1 MIPENQPAN
10 LPARGPRAPRSYV
23 APSVVISASK
33 IHDLGMFAHG
43 AIESGEIVFIK
54 GGHVVRKDALYSTGS
69 IGSYL
74 PLDDQFFLGA
84 TNATEEEGIKLY
96 LNHSCEPNCA
106 IRGEI
111 TFIALVPIAK
121 GEELTIDYATIDNE
135 DYEFSCNCGSS
146 ACRRT
151 VSGFDWKMESLQRK
165 YVGRF
170 ARYLT
175 EKIETEK

>member
-1 MIPENQPAN
+1 MFEDQPAD
-10 LPARGPRAPRSYV
+10 LSGCGPQAPRSYV

-33 IHDLGMFAHG
+33 IHDLGMFASS
-43 AIESGEIVFIK
+43 AIASGEIVCIK
-54 GGHVVRKDALYSTGS
+54 GGHVVRKDALYSTDS

-74 PLDDQFFLGA
+74 PLDDQFYLGA
-84 TNATEEEGIKLY
+84 TNPTEEEGIKLY

-111 TFIALVPIAK
+111 TFVAVDSIGK

-175 EKIETEK
+175 EKIETG